1 MVRLHAPRYCAGMNH
16 DPKEPLTIAV
26 TGNLTITHDQ
36 LENLIQHLP
45 TTGPEP
51 VTPPQARTLK
61 LPEAGGRLP
70 RLAYTVKETAEILG
84 ISPPTVYRLLCRG
97 LLRSS
102 LALRHKIIARSEIER
117 FLKDTSREV

>member
-1 MVRLHAPRYCAGMNH
+1 MNH
-16 DPKEPLTIAV
+16 DPRGPLTISI

-36 LENLIQHLP
+36 CENLIRHLP
-45 TTGPEP
+45 ATDPEP

-84 ISPPTVYRLLCRG
+84 ISPKTVYGLLYRG

-102 LALRHKIIARSEIER
+102 LALRNKLIAKSEIER
-117 FLKDTSREV
+117 FLKDTSSKV